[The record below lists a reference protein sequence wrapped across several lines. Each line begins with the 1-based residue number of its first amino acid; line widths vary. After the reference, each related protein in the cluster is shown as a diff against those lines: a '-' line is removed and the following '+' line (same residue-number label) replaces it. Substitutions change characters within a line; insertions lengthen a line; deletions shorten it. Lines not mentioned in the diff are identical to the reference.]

1 MPTAPRYFLMEDGQ
15 RTGPHSLAVLLQKA
29 EMHALTA
36 DTLIAL
42 ENEPNNLLPLRDFQV
57 LCSELLP
64 ERVHYTLGAHAIDRV
79 NTADTPAALSVQE
92 MLRAN
97 RDREL
102 AVEGK
107 LLKPVGE
114 RPNRRRRDYILLSL
128 AGNAFAAL
136 AWLLFPGTS
145 LIMASLLGFV
155 VIYNL
160 SLAWVLY
167 GVMDR
172 Y

>member
-1 MPTAPRYFLMEDGQ
+1 MATPPRYFMMEDGQ

-36 DTLIAL
+36 DTLIAP
-42 ENEPNNLLPLRDFQV
+42 ENEPGIMLPLRDFQV

-79 NTADTPAALSVQE
+79 NTTEIPAALSVQE
-92 MLRAN
+92 ILSDNLA
-97 RDREL
+97 RER
-102 AVEGK
+102 AVEGQ
-107 LLKPVGE
+107 LLKSA
-114 RPNRRRRDYILLSL
+114 RARTNNRRRDYVLLTV

-136 AWLLFPGTS
+136 AWVLFPGTP
-145 LIMASLLGFV
+145 MVVVSLLGFV
-155 VIYNL
+155 VIYNV